1 MISTIEPRPPLRDPS
16 VERFSGFGI
25 ERHLPVGVP
34 LAASDDLPTLA
45 RGDRQIVRVE
55 GGELLQAHR
64 PRTGERWVAGP
75 SQYSG
80 ILGRS
85 LPDSSRAPGVS
96 ILSPRS
102 KAARAITKAEMGV
115 VTSKN
120 AAMRIA
126 L

>member
-1 MISTIEPRPPLRDPS
+1 MILTVEPRSPLRYPP
-16 VERFSGFGI
+16 VERFSGFGV

-34 LAASDDLPTLA
+34 LAASDNLPALA
-45 RGDRQIVRVE
+45 RGDRQIVRLE
-55 GGELLQAHR
+55 GGELLQAQR
-64 PRTGERWVAGP
+64 PRTGERWAAGP
-75 SQYSG
+75 SQWSG
-80 ILGRS
+80 ILDRS